1 VNTDKTAKELKRQNK
16 RLIQSFRAMN
26 EGDSMMQSIL
36 VGIKQ
41 KIKINEALMKNHDV
55 EFIEFKDKVHGVIV
69 ITEANNG

>member
-1 VNTDKTAKELKRQNK
+1 
-16 RLIQSFRAMN
+16 MN